1 MLQLHGSCIAQVSY
15 KRASYKNCN
24 NLQEKKKDHTVS
36 ETSCHHPIFRRALH
50 CGECS
55 RNARN
60 SMQHQLLTNLPT
72 SQTTVVFAMITH
84 YIKIHTQRHR
94 ISCTKK
100 YSIISD
106 LRGSN
111 FQQFPQQHLDKA
123 LMTKSDNNT
132 TKIRNKQLAQP
143 ILATHSCLNLTRSL
157 PDILL

>member
-72 SQTTVVFAMITH
+72 SQTTVVFAMTTH
-84 YIKIHTQRHR
+84 YINIHTQRNT
-94 ISCTKK
+94 ISYTKNPLHL
-100 YSIISD
+100 ISAVEI
-106 LRGSN
+106 SN
-111 FQQFPQQHLDKA
+111 N
-123 LMTKSDNNT
+123 SRDNIWPRPLGRRQT
-132 TKIRNKQLAQP
+132 TVRRKCAIN
-143 ILATHSCLNLTRSL
+143 N
-157 PDILL
+157 